1 MAQILVQDSLQPP
14 PQPAVGP
21 LPVPRPPL
29 SRIPSS
35 PGPGSGS
42 ATARTG
48 IVVFSGGSAA
58 NSLVDVF
65 EGVRRASAA
74 TLSYVIPISDNGGST
89 SEIIRVFGGPGIGD
103 VRSRLVR
110 LIPADNKPE
119 TAAIKHLLNHRLPP
133 SYDAARAE
141 WFDILEG
148 THALWRDIPSPK
160 RELVRSFFN
169 SFNLEVVKRMRPT
182 SRFDYS
188 GSSIGNLFLTGARL
202 FTGSFEAAI
211 CLLSSICAVP
221 DRVAVLPALNT
232 NFAHHIAAGLV
243 DGTVITGQNDI
254 SHPSA
259 PTAAVPLPGRSSGTT
274 PGTHTP
280 ALSMGH
286 DLDDDDDDNNNNEH
300 EHEHEHDDDE
310 VEVEDANL
318 PGSLPAL
325 RRPAIAVSKQ
335 DEEDLPCR
343 IDRIW
348 YINPY
353 GQEMRLP
360 ANPRVLDALRG
371 AHTVVYSIGSLFT
384 SLVPGLVL
392 KGVGEA
398 VASPLIRNKILLLN
412 GTIDRET
419 GPSSDPF
426 SGLDFV
432 ATIANACAD
441 SRGLPRPS
449 RAEYALYV
457 THVIY
462 IEGPTSP
469 VVDRQAFAQL
479 GIDTTRLY
487 GPKDGQGKGG
497 RYDAKALEQTLE
509 SIIGRKDTRP
519 DKLRRNT
526 LVG

>member
-1 MAQILVQDSLQPP
+1 MS
-14 PQPAVGP
+14 
-21 LPVPRPPL
+21 
-29 SRIPSS
+29 
-35 PGPGSGS
+35 
-42 ATARTG
+42 
-48 IVVFSGGSAA
+48 
-58 NSLVDVF
+58 
-65 EGVRRASAA
+65 
-74 TLSYVIPISDNGGST
+74 PISLSPRIKFALLT
-89 SEIIRVFGGPGIGD
+89 HSQGIGD

-133 SYDAARAE
+133 SYAAARAE
-141 WFDILEG
+141 WFDIVEG
-148 THALWRDIPSPK
+148 THPLWRDVPSPK

-259 PTAAVPLPGRSSGTT
+259 PTAAVPLPGVGSS
-274 PGTHTP
+274 GTHTP
-280 ALSMGH
+280 ALSLNH
-286 DLDDDDDDNNNNEH
+286 DLDEG
-300 EHEHEHDDDE
+300 HDDEDI
-310 VEVEDANL
+310 EDANL

-325 RRPAIAVSKQ
+325 RRPAIAISKQ

-384 SLVPGLVL
+384 SLVPSLVL

-449 RAEYALYV
+449 RVEYAQYV

-469 VVDRQAFAQL
+469 VVDRRLFAEL

>member
-1 MAQILVQDSLQPP
+1 MAQILVHDALQL

-21 LPVPRPPL
+21 SSRPPL
-29 SRIPSS
+29 SRLSSS
-35 PGPGSGS
+35 PGPG
-42 ATARTG
+42 TVARTG

-65 EGVRRASAA
+65 EGVRAASAA

-110 LIPADNKPE
+110 LIPNDNKPE
-119 TAAIKHLLNHRLPP
+119 TTAIKLLFNHRLPP
-133 SYDAARAE
+133 VYDRARAE
-141 WFDILEG
+141 WFDIVEG
-148 THALWRDIPSPK
+148 THPLWLDISSPK
-160 RELVRSFFN
+160 RELIRSFFN
-169 SFNLEVVKRMRPT
+169 SFNLEVVKRMRPS
-182 SRFDYS
+182 SRFDFS

-259 PTAAVPLPGRSSGTT
+259 PTAAVPLPLPGPPPTSGSR
-274 PGTHTP
+274 TP
-280 ALSMGH
+280 ALSTNH
-286 DLDDDDDDNNNNEH
+286 DLD
-300 EHEHEHDDDE
+300 EHDI
-310 VEVEDANL
+310 EDANL

-325 RRPAIAVSKQ
+325 RRPAIAISKQ

-353 GQEMRLP
+353 GQEMRIP
-360 ANPRVLDALRG
+360 ANPRVLEAIRS
-371 AHTVVYSIGSLFT
+371 AHSVIYSIGSLFT
-384 SLVPGLVL
+384 SLVPNLVL

-398 VASPLIRNKILLLN
+398 IASPHIRNKILVLN
-412 GTIDRET
+412 GTTDRET

-432 ATIANACAD
+432 ATVANACAD

-449 RAEYALYV
+449 ADEYSLYV

-469 VVDRQAFAQL
+469 AVDKQLFAQL

-497 RYDAKALEQTLE
+497 RYDAKALAQTLE
-509 SIIGRKDTRP
+509 SIIGRKDTRS
-519 DKLRRNT
+519 DRSRRNT

>member
-14 PQPAVGP
+14 QPAVGP
-21 LPVPRPPL
+21 VPRPPRPPL

-42 ATARTG
+42 GSAAAAARTG

-119 TAAIKHLLNHRLPP
+119 TAAIKHLFNHRLPP

-141 WFDILEG
+141 WFDIVEG
-148 THALWRDIPSPK
+148 THRLWRDVPSPK

-259 PTAAVPLPGRSSGTT
+259 PTAAVPLPGPSPS

-280 ALSMGH
+280 ALSLNH
-286 DLDDDDDDNNNNEH
+286 DLDDDGLGD
-300 EHEHEHDDDE
+300 EHD
-310 VEVEDANL
+310 EVEDANL

-360 ANPRVLDALRG
+360 ANPRVLDALRA

-384 SLVPGLVL
+384 SLVPSLVL

-398 VASPLIRNKILLLN
+398 VASPLIRNKILVLN

-426 SGLDFV
+426 TGLDFV

-441 SRGLPRPS
+441 SRGLPRPG

-469 VVDRQAFAQL
+469 VVDRQAFAEL